1 MRKDKLK
8 SKLQVRDYADQTEKK
23 KKKKEYSKSST
34 TTLLNVKRK
43 Q

>member
-23 KKKKEYSKSST
+23 KKKEST
-34 TTLLNVKRK
+34 QNQVP
-43 Q
+43 QHY